1 MTEAG
6 KALRLF
12 IGARVSLAT
21 VRALDDAVRAMRR
34 AESALELKWVAPA
47 TYHVTLKFLGW
58 SRPEVVEA
66 LRDGVGAALV
76 GSRAVE
82 IECRGLG
89 AFPSAEKARVVWAG
103 IDPAG
108 AARLAEMVDKIERA
122 TGALGF
128 QREKR
133 AWHAHVTLAR
143 VRAPGDVRGLLA
155 AAPEQT
161 YRHTWV
167 DSLVLF
173 ESQMKKDGSE
183 YTEIASWPLESDSR
197 TARRHT
203 AAVEHAE
210 QGAQETTTDGDKYDD
225 EGPG

>member
-1 MTEAG
+1 MNEPAR
-6 KALRLF
+6 AMRLF

-21 VRALDDAVRAMRR
+21 VRALEDAVQAMRR
-34 AESALELKWVAPA
+34 VDGEVRPKWVAPA

-66 LRDGVGAALV
+66 LRDRVGASLRGV
-76 GSRAVE
+76 RAVE

-108 AARLAEMVDKIERA
+108 AARLGEMVEKIELA
-122 TGALGF
+122 TGELGF
-128 QREKR
+128 AREKR

-143 VRAPGDVRGLLA
+143 VRTPADVRALVSVV
-155 AAPEQT
+155 PEQV

-173 ESQMKKDGSE
+173 ESQMKKGGSE
-183 YTEIASWPLESDSR
+183 YTEIVSWPLESDSR
-197 TARRHT
+197 AARRHT
-203 AAVEHAE
+203 AAVEHVD
-210 QGAQETTTDGDKYDD
+210 QGAQETTPDGDKYDD

>member
-1 MTEAG
+1 M
-6 KALRLF
+6 RLF

-21 VRALDDAVRAMRR
+21 VRALDDAVQEMRR
-34 AESALELKWVAPA
+34 AESAVRPKWVAPA

-58 SRPEVVEA
+58 SRPKSVEA
-66 LRDGVGAALV
+66 LRDRVGAALA
-76 GSRAVE
+76 GARAVE

-89 AFPSAEKARVVWAG
+89 AFPSPEKARVVWAG

-108 AARLAEMVDKIERA
+108 AARLGEMVEKIERA
-122 TGALGF
+122 TGELGF
-128 QREKR
+128 AREKR
-133 AWHAHVTLAR
+133 AWHGHVTLAR
-143 VRAPGDVRGLLA
+143 VRTPGDVRGLLS

-167 DSLVLF
+167 DSVVLF

-197 TARRHT
+197 AARRHT
-203 AAVEHAE
+203 AAVEHPE
-210 QGAQETTTDGDKYDD
+210 KSSEETADGDKYDD
-225 EGPG
+225 EGIG

>member
-1 MTEAG
+1 MTDAG

-21 VRALDDAVRAMRR
+21 VRALDDAVQAMRR
-34 AESALELKWVAPA
+34 VESAVRPRWVAPA

-66 LRDGVGAALV
+66 LRDRVGAALR
-76 GSRAVE
+76 GGRAVE

-108 AARLAEMVDKIERA
+108 GARLGEMVEKIERA
-122 TGALGF
+122 AGELGF
-128 QREKR
+128 PREKR
-133 AWHAHVTLAR
+133 AWHGHVTLAR
-143 VRAPGDVRGLLA
+143 VKTPADVRALLA
-155 AAPEQT
+155 AAPEQV

-183 YTEIASWPLESDSR
+183 YTEIASWSLESDSR
-197 TARRHT
+197 AARRHT

-210 QGAQETTTDGDKYDD
+210 QGAQETTSDGDKYDD

>member
-1 MTEAG
+1 MNEA
-6 KALRLF
+6 ARAMRLF

-21 VRALDDAVRAMRR
+21 VRALDDAVQAMRR
-34 AESALELKWVAPA
+34 VEGAVSPRWVAAA

-58 SRPEVVEA
+58 SRPEAVEA
-66 LRDGVGAALV
+66 LRDRVGAALRGV
-76 GSRAVE
+76 RAVE

-89 AFPSAEKARVVWAG
+89 AFPSAEKARVMWAG

-108 AARLAEMVDKIERA
+108 GARLGEMVEKIETA
-122 TGALGF
+122 VGELGF
-128 QREKR
+128 PREKR
-133 AWHAHVTLAR
+133 AWHGHVTLAR
-143 VRAPGDVRGLLA
+143 VKAPADVRDLLA
-155 AAPEQT
+155 AVPEQV
-161 YRHTWV
+161 YRHSWV

-197 TARRHT
+197 AARRHT

-210 QGAQETTTDGDKYDD
+210 QGAQETTSDGDKYDD

>member
-1 MTEAG
+1 MSEGPRAM
-6 KALRLF
+6 RLF

-21 VRALDDAVRAMRR
+21 VRALEDAVQAMKRVEGAVR
-34 AESALELKWVAPA
+34 PRWVAPA

-66 LRDGVGAALV
+66 LRDRVGAALAGV
-76 GSRAVE
+76 RAVE

-108 AARLAEMVDKIERA
+108 AARLADMVETIERA
-122 TGALGF
+122 TGELGF

-133 AWHAHVTLAR
+133 AWHGHVTLAR
-143 VRAPGDVRGLLA
+143 VKTPADVRGLLA
-155 AAPEQT
+155 AVPEQT
-161 YRHTWV
+161 YRQSWV
-167 DSLVLF
+167 DSVVLF

-183 YTEIASWPLESDSR
+183 YTEIASWRLESDSR
-197 TARRHT
+197 ASRRHT

-210 QGAQETTTDGDKYDD
+210 QEETGDGKYDD
-225 EGPG
+225 EGSG